1 MVNPLLN
8 NKPSGYVY
16 KNHSAGEDLCKC
28 DFATLRE
35 TKWYYNMKIA
45 EMNIFLFSR
54 KGAKAL
60 RIRTLIPST
69 GDQRYPYFVY
79 IIRLYPVVPTIN
91 LIKSREMA
99 MDFV

>member
-1 MVNPLLN
+1 VFIKTTLPA
-8 NKPSGYVY
+8 KICA
-16 KNHSAGEDLCKC
+16 SAALRLR

>member
-1 MVNPLLN
+1 MFIKTTLPAKICASAALRLCE
-8 NKPSGYVY
+8 KPNGI
-16 KNHSAGEDLCKC
+16 
-28 DFATLRE
+28 TLR
-35 TKWYYNMKIA
+35 KILV
-45 EMNIFLFSR
+45 MNIFLFSR